1 LIHNKG
7 KVNCS
12 NHQKSS
18 SKAQIAAYSLMI
30 LAVADRG
37 GLKPQ
42 VSRKARITR
51 EIAAIFFI
59 TLGFQSARVKPRE
72 GL

>member
-1 LIHNKG
+1 LIYNKG

-30 LAVADRG
+30 LAVAERG
-37 GLKPQ
+37 GIQ
-42 VSRKARITR
+42 ASVVER
-51 EIAAIFFI
+51 EVR
-59 TLGFQSARVKPRE
+59 GW
-72 GL
+72 